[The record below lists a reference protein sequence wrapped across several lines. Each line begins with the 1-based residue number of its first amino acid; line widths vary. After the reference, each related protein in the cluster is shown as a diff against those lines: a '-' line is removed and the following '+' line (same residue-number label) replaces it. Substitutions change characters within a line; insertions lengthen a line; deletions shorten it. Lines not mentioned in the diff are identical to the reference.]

1 MRIPSG
7 KKTTEFVVEEAAAA
21 AAAVVRA
28 ILPGKMTAAVLYG
41 SEDLRIEKIDVPS
54 VGADEV
60 LLRVRLALTDGTD
73 LKVYRRGYHAK
84 MIQPPA
90 VFGHEVVGEIA
101 ALGKRVDSRWRIG
114 ARVIAA
120 NSAPCLRCYHCRR
133 GQENLCEDLLFNNG
147 AYAEYLRIPGRIVME
162 NMLEVPHSVDDGSAA
177 LVEPLACVLR
187 GIHEMEVRTGDTAVV
202 IGCGP
207 IGLKFVRMLSRRG
220 VRVIAVARR
229 AAPLELARKLGAVA
243 TIDVTRVP
251 NVVDA
256 VKDLT
261 EDRRGPDCV
270 VEAAGNP
277 ATWKLALEM
286 VRRGGVVNFFSGLPS
301 GTHVEIEPAAIHYN
315 EIKIL
320 STFHHT
326 PRFIREAL
334 EAIRRGDI
342 LASDFV
348 TEEISLGELPQAFA
362 RMKSRSSEIKLA
374 VRP

>member
-1 MRIPSG
+1 MRTTTT
-7 KKTTEFVVEEAAAA
+7 KKIEQLGEE

-28 ILPGKMTAAVLYG
+28 LFPQKMTAAVLYG
-41 SEDLRIEKIDVPS
+41 SEDLRIERIDVPALA
-54 VGADEV
+54 ADEV

-73 LKVYRRGYHAK
+73 LKVWQRGYHAR

-101 ALGKRVDSRWRIG
+101 ALGKRVDSRWRVG
-114 ARVIAA
+114 QRVIAA
-120 NSAPCLRCYHCRR
+120 NSAPCLRCFHCRR

-207 IGLKFVRMLSRRG
+207 IGLKYVRMLSRRG
-220 VRVIAVARR
+220 LRVIALARR
-229 AAPLELARKLGAVA
+229 AAPLELARRLGASA
-243 TIDVTRVP
+243 TINVTEVP
-251 NVVDA
+251 DLVAA

-261 EDRRGPDCV
+261 EDRRGPDAV

-277 ATWKLALEM
+277 ATWKQALAM
-286 VRRGGVVNFFSGLPS
+286 VRRGGVVNFFSGLPA
-301 GTHVEIEPAAIHYN
+301 GQFVEIEPAEIHYS
-315 EIKIL
+315 EIKII
-320 STFHHT
+320 SPFHHT

-342 LASDFV
+342 LAHDFV
-348 TEEISLGELPQAFA
+348 TEEIRLDELPQAFE
-362 RMKSRSSEIKLA
+362 RMKSRSGEIKLA

>member
-1 MRIPSG
+1 MRTSTS
-7 KKTTEFVVEEAAAA
+7 KHTEIAGEEAAAP
-21 AAAVVRA
+21 VRS
-28 ILPGKMTAAVLYG
+28 LVPSKMTAAVLYG
-41 SEDLRIEKIDVPS
+41 SEDLRIEKVDVPALS
-54 VGADEV
+54 ADEV

-73 LKVYRRGYHAK
+73 LKVWQRGYHAK

-101 ALGKRVDSRWRIG
+101 AAGKRVDPRWRIG
-114 ARVIAA
+114 LRVIAA
-120 NSAPCLRCYHCRR
+120 NSAPCLRCFHCRR

-147 AYAEYLRIPGRIVME
+147 AYAEYMRIPGRIVME

-187 GIHEMEVRTGDTAVV
+187 GIHEMEVRTADTAVV

-220 VRVIAVARR
+220 LRVIAVARR
-229 AAPLELARKLGAVA
+229 AAPLEVAKRMGAMA
-243 TIDVTRVP
+243 TINATDVQNIVSAVRALTDEERGA
-251 NVVDA
+251 DA
-256 VKDLT
+256 
-261 EDRRGPDCV
+261 V
-270 VEAAGNP
+270 VEAAGDP
-277 ATWKLALEM
+277 ATWKKALGM

-301 GTHVEIEPAAIHYN
+301 GTRVEIEPAAIHYS
-315 EIKIL
+315 EIKLI

-342 LASDFV
+342 LAHDFV
-348 TEEISLGELPQAFA
+348 TEEIHLAELPQAFS
-362 RMKSRSSEIKLA
+362 RMKSRSREIKLA

>member
-1 MRIPSG
+1 MRTTTT
-7 KKTTEFVVEEAAAA
+7 KKTEYLGEES
-21 AAAVVRA
+21 AAVVRA
-28 ILPGKMTAAVLYG
+28 LVPSKMTAAVLYG
-41 SEDLRIEKIDVPS
+41 SEDLRIEKIDVPL
-54 VGADEV
+54 VAADEV

-73 LKVYRRGYHAK
+73 LKVWQRGYHAR

-90 VFGHEVVGEIA
+90 VFGHEVVGEVA
-101 ALGKRVDSRWRIG
+101 AVGKRVDARWRIG
-114 ARVIAA
+114 LRVVAA

-133 GQENLCEDLLFNNG
+133 AQENLCEDLLFNNG

-207 IGLKFVRMLSRRG
+207 IGLKYVRMLSRRG
-220 VRVIAVARR
+220 VRVIALARR
-229 AAPLELARKLGAVA
+229 AASLDLARRLGAAA
-243 TIDVTRVP
+243 TI
-251 NVVDA
+251 NVSSVKDLVAA

-261 EDRRGPDCV
+261 EDRRGPDSV

-277 ATWKLALEM
+277 ATWKQALTM
-286 VRRGGVVNFFSGLPS
+286 VRRGGVVNFFSGLPA
-301 GTHVEIEPAAIHYN
+301 GTFVEIEPAEIHYS
-315 EIKIL
+315 EIKII
-320 STFHHT
+320 SPFHHT

-342 LASDFV
+342 LAHDFV
-348 TEEISLGELPQAFA
+348 TEEIRLDELPQAFE
-362 RMKSRSSEIKLA
+362 RMKSRNGEIKLA